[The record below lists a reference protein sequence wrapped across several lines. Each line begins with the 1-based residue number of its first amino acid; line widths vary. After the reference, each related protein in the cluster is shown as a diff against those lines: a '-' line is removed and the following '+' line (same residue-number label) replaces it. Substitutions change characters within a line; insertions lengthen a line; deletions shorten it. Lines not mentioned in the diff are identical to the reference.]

1 MPWSFLNIEHLV
13 HAEVIEVEGSV
24 KDETPAKFPPSL
36 SRQTLIVHIKHP
48 NPHIHCNISHLLL
61 FYTFFQFQ
69 YEFLLD
75 APFLIQ
81 QLNVN
86 VILDFGD
93 KILLQFTPTDNC
105 HIVEVEPSWYS
116 LFAILLHTFPFEHFG
131 DFWKVML
138 PHREE
143 MSVSATK
150 ETLTSLGN
158 QHVCCGAGSCKIQMF
173 FPLFVNGEQEKQWKS
188 KQRGQLGAT
197 QFNVHMSCQVSQF
210 KFLYESIILDSAM
223 VFQNL
228 SGLNISPFFKVP
240 WIF

>member
-1 MPWSFLNIEHLV
+1 MKLQQS
-13 HAEVIEVEGSV
+13 S
-24 KDETPAKFPPSL
+24 PPSL

-69 YEFLLD
+69 YEFLRD
-75 APFLIQ
+75 ARFLIQ

-93 KILLQFTPTDNC
+93 KILLQSTHC
-105 HIVEVEPSWYS
+105 HIVELGPSWYS
-116 LFAILLHTFPFEHFG
+116 LFTAHFPFWIGE
-131 DFWKVML
+131 FWKVMF
-138 PHREE
+138 PHVGEE

-228 SGLNISPFFKVP
+228 SGLNLSPFFKVP
-240 WIF
+240 WIL

>member
-1 MPWSFLNIEHLV
+1 MWCAIFDPTVQCECYPRLWWQNITPVHSHWQLSHCWS
-13 HAEVIEVEGSV
+13 G
-24 KDETPAKFPPSL
+24 
-36 SRQTLIVHIKHP
+36 
-48 NPHIHCNISHLLL
+48 
-61 FYTFFQFQ
+61 TFM
-69 YEFLLD
+69 
-75 APFLIQ
+75 IQ
-81 QLNVN
+81 PL
-86 VILDFGD
+86 
-93 KILLQFTPTDNC
+93 
-105 HIVEVEPSWYS
+105 
-116 LFAILLHTFPFEHFG
+116 LLHTFPFEHFG

-228 SGLNISPFFKVP
+228 SGLNLSPFFKVP

>member
-1 MPWSFLNIEHLV
+1 MHDFWSNSWMWMLSSTLV
-13 HAEVIEVEGSV
+13 TKYYSS
-24 KDETPAKFPPSL
+24 SL
-36 SRQTLIVHIKHP
+36 PLTIVTLLKWNLHDTA
-48 NPHIHCNISHLLL
+48 S
-61 FYTFFQFQ
+61 
-69 YEFLLD
+69 
-75 APFLIQ
+75 
-81 QLNVN
+81 
-86 VILDFGD
+86 
-93 KILLQFTPTDNC
+93 FTA
-105 HIVEVEPSWYS
+105 H
-116 LFAILLHTFPFEHFG
+116 FPFRALWWILKSYVATCW
-131 DFWKVML
+131 D
-138 PHREE
+138 E

-228 SGLNISPFFKVP
+228 SGLNLSPFFKVP

>member
-1 MPWSFLNIEHLV
+1 MHDFWSNSWMWMLSSTLV
-13 HAEVIEVEGSV
+13 TKYYSS
-24 KDETPAKFPPSL
+24 SL
-36 SRQTLIVHIKHP
+36 PLTIVTLLKWDLHDTA
-48 NPHIHCNISHLLL
+48 
-61 FYTFFQFQ
+61 Y
-69 YEFLLD
+69 
-75 APFLIQ
+75 
-81 QLNVN
+81 
-86 VILDFGD
+86 
-93 KILLQFTPTDNC
+93 
-105 HIVEVEPSWYS
+105 
-116 LFAILLHTFPFEHFG
+116 LLHTFPFKHFG
-131 DFWKVML
+131 EFWKVMF
-138 PHREE
+138 PHVGEE

-228 SGLNISPFFKVP
+228 SGLNLSPFFKVP